1 MNVAPLPPWSSRRGP
16 CPVQQVCPLPLYGWC
31 GPGHG
36 DPSGDQ
42 MLTSKAVSSMPLR
55 KWTSIWFWPRRC
67 KDKSPRRLFRQG
79 FLVSKEQLESP
90 TPNCYKR
97 WIPHICWWTPVK
109 VLLNPLFWEPAG
121 WQRCFR
127 KCIYIYRA
135 LDPVSSG
142 GRNNAELRLVQ
153 VQTWLM
159 TCRTVT
165 LLLSLTG
172 RKGKTAPLYCSLAC

>member
-1 MNVAPLPPWSSRRGP
+1 MNMAPLPPWSSTRGP
-16 CPVQQVCPLPLYGWC
+16 CLVQQVMSPATLWLMWLWAWRPLWWWITQ
-31 GPGHG
+31 
-36 DPSGDQ
+36 SQ

-55 KWTSIWFWPRRC
+55 KWTSMWFWPRRC
-67 KDKSPRRLFRQG
+67 QDKSPRKLFRQG
-79 FLVSKEQLESP
+79 FFVSKEQLESP

-142 GRNNAELRLVQ
+142 ERNNAELRLVQ

-159 TCRTVT
+159 TCRTIA
-165 LLLSLTG
+165 L
-172 RKGKTAPLYCSLAC
+172 